1 MPALLTY
8 LIALCFL
15 IGGGYGALNW
25 LAAPDLPAVAAR
37 ASPKTKSMSPPP
49 SVPETST
56 PQNSLP
62 ASQDTVSSAESY
74 SFPDVEEA
82 GVSSIDASAR
92 HEVATHF
99 ARVERDVEP
108 GGRQLGIS
116 SAEVLPDKVNPN
128 ETDVRAVRSVART
141 SSLPADIASNRQ
153 RPHRRQAGDGP
164 AKRKLALM
172 TLRTIQ
178 FADGRR
184 LTQLIP
190 YRERG
195 RALAFGAE
203 Q

>member
-37 ASPKTKSMSPPP
+37 ASPKAKSMSPPP
-49 SVPETST
+49 SVPETSI
-56 PQNSLP
+56 PQKSLP
-62 ASQDTVSSAESY
+62 ASQRTVSLAEPY
-74 SFPDVEEA
+74 SFPHLEEA
-82 GVSSIDASAR
+82 EVSSVDASAS

-99 ARVERDVEP
+99 ARDERDVQL
-108 GGRQLGIS
+108 GGRQLGTS
-116 SAEVLPDKVNPN
+116 SAEVPSDKVNPT

-141 SSLPADIASNRQ
+141 SSVPADIASNGQ
-153 RPHRRQAGDGP
+153 RPHRRQAGDSP
-164 AKRKLALM
+164 VKRKLALM

-178 FADGRR
+178 FDDGRR
-184 LTQLIP
+184 VTQLIP

-203 Q
+203 